1 MLGSKHDTNSGA
13 PPPAAGVETAAAPS
27 APTTLGRTGSAAR
40 TGRGTSGSSSSSTAA
55 SLVVQDS
62 AASALDQLMLA
73 AARWVAH
80 LPYARH
86 SWLGKQQQS
95 RPWAAHA
102 DVLGMAAG
110 GQEEHAH
117 LLAGYFMQLGQQVR
131 VLGWFVLFD
140 VLGKLLAHQLQ
151 GWQTVKA

>member
-1 MLGSKHDTNSGA
+1 MDPAAACLMLLQALGPKHDTNSEA
-13 PPPAAGVETAAAPS
+13 APPAAQAPPAAAS
-27 APTTLGRTGSAAR
+27 GAPNTLGRTASAAR
-40 TGRGTSGSSSSSTAA
+40 TGRGTTTNSSSSSAG
-55 SLVVQDS
+55 SLVLQDS

-73 AARWVAH
+73 AACWVAH

-95 RPWAAHA
+95 RPWAAHT

-117 LLAGYFMQLGQQVR
+117 LLAGYFMQLGQQV
-131 VLGWFVLFD
+131 GF
-140 VLGKLLAHQLQ
+140 
-151 GWQTVKA
+151 